1 MPLPNPETSLEMNP
15 TSQPDDRPTTA
26 VTGRRTRTGV
36 TRTGPGIRLVATDLD
51 GTLLHT
57 DGTVTDR
64 TRAALTAVEALGVTV
79 VFVTGRPIR
88 WMLELWEHVGE
99 HGLAICS
106 NGGIVYDV
114 PARAVR
120 SARPI
125 PLEVG
130 LEVAELLRTTVPG
143 TTFGIEKVAG
153 FGREPGFLRRNAVPD
168 DVEVGPLEEL
178 WDDATVK
185 MLARHDERE
194 PEAFW
199 AEVERAVG
207 HLVTVTWS
215 SLGAL
220 VEISAAGVTKA
231 STLALLCDEL
241 GVAAHE
247 VVAFGDMP
255 NDLAMLAWAGSS
267 FAMANGHPS
276 VIELADGTAPANEDD
291 GVAAV
296 LEELFG
302 L

>member
-1 MPLPNPETSLEMNP
+1 VVPAVS
-15 TSQPDDRPTTA
+15 PDPVPAGRLTVSDLDRS
-26 VTGRRTRTGV
+26 R
-36 TRTGPGIRLVATDLD
+36 IRLVATDLD

-64 TRAALTAVEALGVTV
+64 TRAALTAVEGLGVTV
-79 VFVTGRPIR
+79 VFVTGRPVR

-99 HGLAICS
+99 HGLAVCS

-114 PARAVR
+114 PRRAVR

-125 PLEVG
+125 PVDVG
-130 LEVAELLRTTVPG
+130 LRVADLVREAVPG
-143 TTFGIEKVAG
+143 TTFALERTSG
-153 FGREPGFLRRNAVPD
+153 FAKEPGFRERYAVPD
-168 DVEVGPLEEL
+168 DVEVGPLGEL
-178 WDDATVK
+178 FDDGTVK
-185 MLARHDERE
+185 MLARHEELE

-199 AEVERAVG
+199 AETERVVG
-207 HLVTVTWS
+207 HLVTTTWS

-241 GVAAHE
+241 GVSPRE
-247 VVAFGDMP
+247 VLAFGDMP
-255 NDLAMLAWAGSS
+255 NDLAMLEWAGTSY
-267 FAMANGHPS
+267 AMANGHPS
-276 VIELADGTAPANEDD
+276 VLELAGRTAPSNQED